1 MSADNGQSRF
11 LSGVI
16 HRHYSQTGPLR
27 IITRG
32 FTTEANTM
40 QCPKCK
46 FEHESQITECLKCGI
61 VFTKYYRFLERTKS
75 IPARL
80 EVDNQDEGYTAN
92 EAKQELRYRVFALPV
107 ALLVAR
113 VLVGAF
119 PGFVRLLT
127 MWVHE
132 TGHAVTAWLCGFW
145 ALPGPWITP
154 VSDERSLSVT
164 VLVLGAV
171 GFGGFQVWNTRRWPM
186 VAAGVAVLIFQLVC
200 TLLPFN
206 RAHELIIFGGDAGCM
221 VLGSILMITFYARRE
236 SPIYQNSLRWGF
248 LLIGAAAFMDAFKTW
263 TGTEDDIPFG
273 TQEGNLTDPSSLVQ
287 TYGWPI
293 HVMMQR
299 YVRLGVACIAGLAI
313 MYAYGILST
322 RAAMRRRNTPVTPL
336 DPL

>member
-1 MSADNGQSRF
+1 
-11 LSGVI
+11 
-16 HRHYSQTGPLR
+16 
-27 IITRG
+27 
-32 FTTEANTM
+32 M

-46 FEHESQITECLKCGI
+46 FEHERQTTECLKCGI
-61 VFTKYYRFLERTKS
+61 VFAKYYRFQERPKPV
-75 IPARL
+75 PARV
-80 EVDNQDEGYTAN
+80 EAGYEDEGYTGD
-92 EAKQELRYRVFALPV
+92 EAKQELRYRVFAFPV
-107 ALLVAR
+107 AFLVAR
-113 VLVGAF
+113 VLVGIF

-127 MWVHE
+127 MWIHE
-132 TGHAVTAWLCGFW
+132 AGHAVTAWLCGFW
-145 ALPGPWITP
+145 AVPGPWVTP

-186 VAAGVAVLIFQLVC
+186 VGAGAAVLVFQLVC

-206 RAHELIIFGGDAGCM
+206 RAQALIIFGGDAGCM

-248 LLIGAAAFMDAFKTW
+248 IVIGALAFMDAFVTW

-273 TQEGNLTDPSSLVQ
+273 TQEGTLTDPSSLVQ

-299 YVRLGVACIAGLAI
+299 YIRLGVACIAGLAV
-313 MYAYGILST
+313 MYVFGILCARST
-322 RAAMRRRNTPVTPL
+322 LHRIKSNS
-336 DPL
+336 

>member
-1 MSADNGQSRF
+1 
-11 LSGVI
+11 
-16 HRHYSQTGPLR
+16 
-27 IITRG
+27 
-32 FTTEANTM
+32 M

-46 FEHESQITECLKCGI
+46 FEHGSQTTECLRCGI
-61 VFTKYYRFLERTKS
+61 VFAKYYRLQERPKP
-75 IPARL
+75 IPVRVEL
-80 EVDNQDEGYTAN
+80 DYEDKGYTGD
-92 EAKQELRYRVFALPV
+92 EAKQELRYRAFALPV

-113 VLVGAF
+113 VLLGIF

-145 ALPGPWITP
+145 AVPGPWVTP

-164 VLVLGAV
+164 VLVLGVV
-171 GFGGFQVWNTRRWPM
+171 GFGGFQVWNTRRWSM
-186 VAAGVAVLIFQLVC
+186 VGAGVAVLIFQLVC

-206 RAHELIIFGGDAGCM
+206 RAQELIIFGGDAGCM
-221 VLGSILMITFYARRE
+221 VLGSMLMITFYARRE

-248 LLIGAAAFMDAFKTW
+248 LVIGALAFMDAFVTW

-273 TQEGNLTDPSSLVQ
+273 TQDGTLTDPSSLVQ

-299 YVRLGVACIAGLAI
+299 YVRLGVACLAALAI
-313 MYAYGILST
+313 TYVFGVLSA
-322 RAAMRRRNTPVTPL
+322 RSALHRIKSNS
-336 DPL
+336 